1 MRSRTKVVM
10 AGAAMFAGLQVI
22 PVDRSSPP
30 VDASRTIFA
39 SEALPAKVETV
50 LRRSCQ
56 DCHSNQTRWP
66 WYSYVA
72 PTSWIVA
79 HDVHAARRH
88 MNLSEWAGYPAR
100 KREEKLNGIC
110 EQVVN
115 GDMPEGKY
123 ALIHRRAR
131 VTEDERAAI
140 CQWVERSRQ

>member
-1 MRSRTKVVM
+1 MRSRSKVVIV
-10 AGAAMFAGLQVI
+10 AVAVFAGLQVI
-22 PVDRSSPP
+22 PVDRSNPP
-30 VDASRTIFA
+30 VEAARTIFA
-39 SEALPAKVETV
+39 SEALPPKVEAV

-56 DCHSNQTRWP
+56 DCHSNQTQWP

-72 PTSWIVA
+72 PMSWIVA
-79 HDVHAARRH
+79 HDVHAARRQ
-88 MNLSEWAGYPAR
+88 MNLSEWASYSDK
-100 KREEKLNGIC
+100 KRESRLNGIC